1 MSDPAAMAIRRID
14 SSTGDDVGIAESKVV
29 SVLADHFNYLNRNL
43 RLASMLY
50 DLARSDSAY
59 PW

>member
-1 MSDPAAMAIRRID
+1 M
-14 SSTGDDVGIAESKVV
+14 GIAESKTVA
-29 SVLADHFNYLNRNL
+29 VLADHFNYRNRNL

-59 PW
+59 PWEVSDSITVR